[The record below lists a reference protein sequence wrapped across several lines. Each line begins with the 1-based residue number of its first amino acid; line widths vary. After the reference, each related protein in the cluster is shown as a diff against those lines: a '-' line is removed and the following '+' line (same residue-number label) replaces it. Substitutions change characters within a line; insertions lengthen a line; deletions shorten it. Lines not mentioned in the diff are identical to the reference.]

1 MTTEMTVYVDGEK
14 QDTERPERAS
24 FTEGVAVRVFAT
36 ELRPGDGRTVDARIV
51 PYGQRAKA
59 NDGLG
64 GLPRGVMYEEE
75 VLAGAFDH
83 QLNAAHRVH
92 LNYEHEPTILNIVGH
107 GVSLASRSDGLY
119 GSFVFHAT
127 PQGDTA
133 LELVRAGALGG
144 VSFEATFKRSIR
156 SAAGVIQ
163 RVKANLVNVALCREP
178 AYESA
183 VVLGLRTEPEDEFLL
198 DEELLPIPFN
208 PGIAERVAA
217 LGILLPEHLKAHPA
231 TDTSAQADTSESAPA
246 TTETTTEVEVD
257 AP

>member
-1 MTTEMTVYVDGEK
+1 MTTVEEMT

-24 FTEGVAVRVFAT
+24 HIEVPGVAVRVFAT
-36 ELRPGDGRTVDARIV
+36 ELRAGAGRTVDVRIA

-64 GLPRGVMYEEE
+64 GAPPGVMYEEE
-75 VLAGAFDH
+75 ILPGAFDH
-83 QLNAAHRVH
+83 QLNAANRVH

-107 GVSLASRSDGLY
+107 GLSLASRADGLY
-119 GSFVFHAT
+119 GSFVFHST

-144 VSFEATFKRSIR
+144 VSFEAKFRKSVRGLG
-156 SAAGVIQ
+156 GVVQ

-183 VVLGLRTEPEDEFLL
+183 VILGLRTETEDDFLL
-198 DEELLPIPFN
+198 DEALLPLPFN
-208 PGIAERVAA
+208 PTLAARVAA
-217 LGILLPEHLKAHPA
+217 VSARLKAHPA
-231 TDTSAQADTSESAPA
+231 LGTPAETGTPESTPAEETDTKNIDTEEAP
-246 TTETTTEVEVD
+246 
-257 AP
+257 